1 MPRRAR
7 ALPVEVQG
15 DAGAA
20 ATSPAPIQ
28 APMDYVPTDTMLKL
42 RAEYFTLCEKN
53 PMDMRD
59 LRSKVLE
66 YFPSHKAAQILRL
79 MESNPAFTNWF
90 SADHEFDS
98 KLKYLADKSL
108 AALASVLE
116 NEHPAAANARV
127 KAIQIILSLAGKA
140 PKSPKSEENSLLNA
154 VAKMDAAQCQAL
166 LSNGTEVKVSVKKHD
181 TLEAIT
187 KEYDE

>member
-1 MPRRAR
+1 
-7 ALPVEVQG
+7 
-15 DAGAA
+15 
-20 ATSPAPIQ
+20 
-28 APMDYVPTDTMLKL
+28 MDYVPTDAMLKL

-53 PMDMRD
+53 PMD
-59 LRSKVLE
+59 LRRVREKVQE
-66 YFPSHKAAQILRL
+66 YFPAHRADQILRL
-79 MESNPAFTNWF
+79 MDSNPSFENWF
-90 SADHEFDS
+90 QADYEFDS
-98 KLKYLADKSL
+98 KLRYLADKALGAL
-108 AALASVLE
+108 AAVLE

-127 KAIQIILSLAGKA
+127 RAIQTILSLAGKA

>member
-1 MPRRAR
+1 M
-7 ALPVEVQG
+7 
-15 DAGAA
+15 DA
-20 ATSPAPIQ
+20 
-28 APMDYVPTDTMLKL
+28 
-42 RAEYFTLCEKN
+42 
-53 PMDMRD
+53 
-59 LRSKVLE
+59 
-66 YFPSHKAAQILRL
+66 
-79 MESNPAFTNWF
+79 NPAFENWF
-90 SADHEFDS
+90 QADHEFDS

-108 AALASVLE
+108 QALASLLD
-116 NEHPAAANARV
+116 NDHPAAANARV
-127 KAIQIILSLAGKA
+127 KAAQVILSLAGKA